1 MEKVLLI
8 IMCIMLVFVTIVS
21 IMNTVMLAKY
31 TKSKK
36 EVLNVVK
43 ISGIILIVAA
53 VIGLAFAASTLKSDT
68 PNTDSGSATSNVLTE
83 AGFNEVSLSEY
94 LELIAKDEKS
104 IILIAR
110 PTCYYC
116 ELFAPILKQAK
127 DDLGLTI
134 NYIDTDKLT
143 QSDYTTFNASL
154 SVLNT
159 GEWGTPYVLIVQN
172 KEVLAE
178 NSGYVEL
185 DAIKK
190 FFTDNGYGE

>member
-8 IMCIMLVFVTIVS
+8 IMCVMLVIVMISS
-21 IMNTVMLAKY
+21 IMNTVMLTKY

-43 ISGIILIVAA
+43 IASIVLIIAA
-53 VIGLAFAASTLKSDT
+53 VIALAFAASNLKGDT
-68 PNTDSGSATSNVLTE
+68 TNTNANGSTSNVLTE
-83 AGFNEVSLSEY
+83 AGFNEVTLSEY

-159 GEWGTPYVLIVQN
+159 GEWGTPYVLIVKN